1 MTPYAP
7 TVRARSPRAARLA
20 SIVVAAAAVLAAS
33 VVPAGAATYSI
44 TPGGPSV
51 AVAVTSAGGSSRA
64 NFSGSAGQ
72 RVAVRATNTSIL
84 AGTIR
89 LQDSSGT
96 VLRTSGLNTG
106 GAWLD
111 MVTLPA
117 DDTYSIVVDASGT
130 HTGSTTVTL
139 YNVPADPTAALTSG
153 NPGTL
158 VTTIPGQNASFTF
171 NGTAGWNLS
180 LKLSASTP
188 ILNIIVKNPDG
199 TTLMPALGVV
209 GGKWIEPLDLTQ
221 TGTYTIKV
229 DPQSFAKGSQTVT
242 AWTFHGDQ
250 TAHTPADGST
260 HTFNLATPGQNGS
273 LYVAAASGD
282 RLSFTF
288 TGVTGS
294 VGKMWIKNPD
304 GTVLV
309 PSQTVSGSGI
319 MVEPVVVGQ
328 TGDYHVF
335 LNPTADNT
343 GSVTVRAYTVPPDMV
358 HDVAVDGTPDSMVF
372 TIPGQNG
379 KIRFTAS
386 AGQEVSI
393 NLGSSVAD
401 TDYQILKPN
410 GNELDSGSFDTS
422 GEFIEP
428 FTLPVDGLYKLVLDP
443 QSFSLGTVTA
453 TVYDVPADATTAGAI
468 GATTVNT
475 VGTPGQNAAMTF
487 TGTTGQRV
495 SLTASVVSIPSSTVW
510 IERPNGASIAQF
522 STGTSGH
529 FMSPVTLPQNGTY
542 IVHIDPQG
550 SGTGHMSLDPEVV
563 PGDPVYPPITADG
576 SLVNKTNGAAGQNLL
591 LTFTG
596 STNQKISLVVSNSTM
611 GSANVSILK
620 PDGSTLVSNFSIA
633 SGGGYVDTT
642 TLPANGTYTIKADP
656 SGTNVGSADFRLY
669 TVPAVATGT
678 IATNGA
684 TANIATTAPGQSARL
699 TFTGNAGWAAV
710 LKMTAGSAC
719 PTMVSITAPNGSTK
733 LASTPLSPSGQV
745 SASLTA
751 NGTYTITIDPQG
763 SCFGAHLLT
772 LTH

>member
-7 TVRARSPRAARLA
+7 TDRARSPRAARLA
-20 SIVVAAAAVLAAS
+20 STVVAAAAILAAS

-51 AVAVTSAGGSSRA
+51 PVAVTSAGGSSRA

-96 VLRTSGLNTG
+96 VLRSSGLNTG

-117 DDTYSIVVDASGT
+117 DDTYSIVVDANGT

-139 YNVPADPTAALTSG
+139 YDVPADPTAALTSG
-153 NPGTL
+153 TPRML
-158 VTTIPGQNASFTF
+158 LTTIPGQNASFTF

-180 LKLSASTP
+180 LKLSAGTP
-188 ILNIIVKNPDG
+188 IVNLIVKNPDG
-199 TTLMPALGVV
+199 TTLMPAVGVV
-209 GGKWIEPLDLTQ
+209 GSKWIEPLDLTQ
-221 TGTYTIKV
+221 TGTYTIKI

-242 AWTFHGDQ
+242 AWTFHGDL
-250 TAHTPADGST
+250 TANTPANGST
-260 HTFNLATPGQNGS
+260 HTFNLATPGQNSS
-273 LYVAAASGD
+273 LYVSASNGD

-288 TGVTGS
+288 TGVSGAP
-294 VGKMWIKNPD
+294 GKMWIKNPD

-309 PSQTVSGSGI
+309 PTQTLSGSGA
-319 MVEPVVVGQ
+319 MVEPVVVDQ

-335 LNPTADNT
+335 VNPTTEST

-358 HDVAVDGTPDSMVF
+358 HDVAADGTPDAMAF

-379 KIRFTAS
+379 KVRFSGS

-393 NLGSSVAD
+393 SLGSSVAD

-410 GNELDSGSFDTS
+410 GNELDSGSFDAS

-443 QSFSLGTVTA
+443 QGFSLGTVTTA
-453 TVYDVPADATTAGAI
+453 VYTVPADATAAGAL
-468 GATTVNT
+468 GSTTVNT
-475 VGTPGQNAAMTF
+475 IGTPGQNAAMTF
-487 TGTTGQRV
+487 TGTAGQRV
-495 SLTASVVSIPSSTVW
+495 SLTASVVSVPSSTVW
-510 IERPNGASIAQF
+510 VERPNGASIAQF
-522 STGTSGH
+522 TTGTSGH

-563 PGDPVYPPITADG
+563 PGDPVYPIVANGVTVG
-576 SLVNKTNGAAGQNLL
+576 GTNGGAGQNML

-596 STNQKISLVVSNSTM
+596 SAGQKISLVVSNSTM

-620 PDGSTLVSNFSIA
+620 PDGSTLVSNFSIG

-656 SGTNVGSADFRLY
+656 SGTNVGSADFQLY
-669 TVPAVATGT
+669 TVPAAATGT
-678 IATNGA
+678 ITPNGP
-684 TANIATTAPGQSARL
+684 TANIATTAPGQSAKL
-699 TFTGNAGWAAV
+699 TFTGNAGWAVV

-745 SASLTA
+745 AVSLTA

-763 SCFGAHLLT
+763 SCLGTHALT